1 MVQLFR
7 YQQKFTV
14 FQVVNERDIRLHTIF
29 AVILFDITLGS
40 DFSIKMYVA
49 LSHNLL
55 QSFFNLILS
64 QAFC

>member
-7 YQQKFTV
+7 YQQKFTA
-14 FQVVNERDIRLHTIF
+14 FQVVNERYIHLHTIF
-29 AVILFDITLGS
+29 AVILFDIALGS

-64 QAFC
+64 PASC